1 MGVTAFG
8 TTIPLKYLSLLVLVV
23 QNSALILVMRYT
35 RASVPDN
42 QLYLASTAVVMSEVI
57 KGLACVGLLHFSG
70 PHHQRTLQRLTSLLH
85 RELIANWRE
94 TAKLGIPATLYL
106 IQNNLQYVAA
116 TNLDAATFQVTYQL
130 KILTTAFFSVV
141 ILNRSLARLKWIALG
156 LLTFGIA
163 LVVLP
168 KDASAAAM
176 AYFIGNNEDASTLD
190 QQSTA
195 NISDVGNQSNAK
207 GFFAVLMACVL
218 SGLAGVYFEK
228 ILKAP
233 AKPMPE
239 VVNTKM
245 DEETAT
251 TNDDLE
257 NELGNKKTSTMDDG
271 MDGRGTAKRVVV
283 VGHDDDDDDEDI
295 GRGDGIGLR
304 DIHGRREDVMQTQQQ
319 NQLWVR
325 NLQMSF
331 FSIILGLVFVVL
343 LQDGAT
349 IVQKG
354 FFVNYNSLTWLVI
367 SIQAF
372 GGLVVALV
380 VKFADNILK
389 GFATSISIILSSLVS
404 VFIFNF
410 TLSGTFIIGTALVIY
425 ATYLYGL

>member
-1 MGVTAFG
+1 
-8 TTIPLKYLSLLVLVV
+8 
-23 QNSALILVMRYT
+23 MRYT
-35 RASVPDN
+35 RASVPDD

-57 KGLACVGLLHFSG
+57 KGLACVALLHFSG
-70 PHHQRTLQRLTSLLH
+70 PLHQRTWQRLTSLLH
-85 RELIANWRE
+85 RELISNWRE
-94 TAKLGIPATLYL
+94 TAKLAVPATLYL

-141 ILNRSLARLKWIALG
+141 ILKRTLVRLKWIALG

-168 KDASAAAM
+168 RDASAAAM
-176 AYFIGNNEDASTLD
+176 AYLTGNYQDNLEEATIDTSNL
-190 QQSTA
+190 
-195 NISDVGNQSNAK
+195 GNQSNAK
-207 GFFAVLMACVL
+207 GFFAVLMACIL

-233 AKPMPE
+233 ATKPMPE
-239 VVNTKM
+239 MVNTLDHGEPD
-245 DEETAT
+245 DEE
-251 TNDDLE
+251 
-257 NELGNKKTSTMDDG
+257 G
-271 MDGRGTAKRVVV
+271 
-283 VGHDDDDDDEDI
+283 
-295 GRGDGIGLR
+295 GIGLR
-304 DIHGRREDVMQTQQQ
+304 DIHGRREDVMQQTQQQ
-319 NQLWVR
+319 NQLWIR

-331 FSIILGLVFVVL
+331 FSILLGLVFVVM

-367 SIQAF
+367 AIQAF

-380 VKFADNILK
+380 VKYADNILK

-404 VFIFNF
+404 VWLFNF
-410 TLSGTFIIGTALVIY
+410 TLSGTFIFGTALVIY

>member
-1 MGVTAFG
+1 M
-8 TTIPLKYLSLLVLVV
+8 
-23 QNSALILVMRYT
+23 
-35 RASVPDN
+35 
-42 QLYLASTAVVMSEVI
+42 
-57 KGLACVGLLHFSG
+57 
-70 PHHQRTLQRLTSLLH
+70 
-85 RELIANWRE
+85 
-94 TAKLGIPATLYL
+94 
-106 IQNNLQYVAA
+106 
-116 TNLDAATFQVTYQL
+116 
-130 KILTTAFFSVV
+130 V
-141 ILNRSLARLKWIALG
+141 ILKRSLVRLKWIALS

-176 AYFIGNNEDASTLD
+176 AYLIGSNEDVSTLD
-190 QQSTA
+190 QQSTV
-195 NISDVGNQSNAK
+195 NINDVGNQSNAK

-233 AKPMPE
+233 PTKPMPE
-239 VVNTKM
+239 VVNTRM
-245 DEETAT
+245 DEEAAES
-251 TNDDLE
+251 LVE
-257 NELGNKKTSTMDDG
+257 GNKSTTASDDG
-271 MDGRGTAKRVVV
+271 VDGGNSGRGTAKRVVV
-283 VGHDDDDDDEDI
+283 VDHDDDDDDNDDNAD
-295 GRGDGIGLR
+295 GQGGIGLR

-331 FSIILGLVFVVL
+331 FSILLGLIFVVL

-380 VKFADNILK
+380 VKYADNILK

-404 VFIFNF
+404 VWFFNF
-410 TLSGTFIIGTALVIY
+410 TLSGTFILGTALVIY
-425 ATYLYGL
+425 STYLYGL

>member
-1 MGVTAFG
+1 MSITSFG
-8 TTIPLKYLSLLVLVV
+8 STIPLKYLSLLVLVV

-35 RASVPDN
+35 RASVPDD

-57 KGLACVGLLHFSG
+57 KGLACVGLLHYSG
-70 PHHQRTLQRLTSLLH
+70 PPHHRSLQRLTSLLY
-85 RELIANWRE
+85 RELVSNWRE
-94 TAKLGIPATLYL
+94 TAKLAIPATLYL

-141 ILNRSLARLKWIALG
+141 ILKRSLVRLKWIALG

-176 AYFIGNNEDASTLD
+176 AYFIGNSEDASTLD
-190 QQSTA
+190 QQSTVDM
-195 NISDVGNQSNAK
+195 NDVGNQSNPK

-233 AKPMPE
+233 PTKPMPE
-239 VVNTKM
+239 VVNTRT
-245 DEETAT
+245 DEEIIGA
-251 TNDDLE
+251 E
-257 NELGNKKTSTMDDG
+257 EGGKSDDG
-271 MDGRGTAKRVVV
+271 TDERGTAKRVVV
-283 VGHDDDDDDEDI
+283 VDHDEDD
-295 GRGDGIGLR
+295 GQDGIGLR
-304 DIHGRREDVMQTQQQ
+304 DIHDRRDDVVQTQQQ

-331 FSIILGLVFVVL
+331 FSILLGLIFVVL

-349 IVQKG
+349 IVERG
-354 FFVNYNSLTWLVI
+354 FFVNYNGLTWLVI
-367 SIQAF
+367 AIQAF

-380 VKFADNILK
+380 VKYADNILK

-404 VFIFNF
+404 VWFFNF
-410 TLSGTFIIGTALVIY
+410 TLSGTFILGTALVIY
-425 ATYLYGL
+425 STYLYGL